1 MRWPSPQDYREAI
14 QALSVSI
21 SDDELR
27 VGELELDSLQ
37 LPLVNSGQYA
47 AVFKI
52 SGKNRAWAVRCF
64 LHNFV
69 DRQERYKKIS
79 QFVLRDDLEYTVDF
93 ELIDKGIMVGNDWF
107 PLLKMEY
114 VSGKSLGRYVRENIK
129 DAAKIKALIHQF
141 EDMMKALKRDGI
153 AHGDLQHDNIVVN
166 DEGRLRLI
174 DYDGMFVPDL
184 KGWHSNELGHRNY
197 QHPQRSE
204 LDFGPELD
212 NFSAWLIRGALEC
225 LVAEPRTHERFLA
238 NDEGF
243 LLGREDLISADFSKR
258 LHDLEELGGKCK
270 EFSRQIRT
278 LVRRPCSKLPYLGE
292 NLELDKSLRPV
303 ALQKLPAKFTKEPE
317 INYITSPVGGVSH
330 RSISNLPIYSLEQLK
345 YSKGDLN
352 CFPSK
357 LIGTAQISPTTS
369 TTKQEIVQRMSENL
383 EAGETIVWSGGL
395 SPMKMSSTQQ
405 DFQTGGSPY
414 MVFGTSCFFACFA
427 LTIITHFPIFMM
439 LGVVGLIIS
448 IGGASGGGNSGGA
461 HQIYALTEKNLKLG
475 INANYRRLSADS
487 EETEADMI
495 CVDIPL
501 KQVKVALFHKGS
513 EKLEERVQLQV
524 EVPSKDYS
532 VTEIRSLWLHGFTV
546 KERLALL
553 TRLRSLGVQCS
564 VMS

>member
-14 QALSVSI
+14 QTLSVSI

-27 VGELELDSLQ
+27 AGELQLDSLQ

-52 SGKNRAWAVRCF
+52 SGNNRAWAVRCF
-64 LHNFV
+64 LHNFP
-69 DRQERYKKIS
+69 DRQDRYKKIS

-93 ELIDKGIMVGNDWF
+93 ELIDKGIMVGSDWF

-114 VSGKSLGRYVRENIK
+114 VSGISLGRYVRENIK
-129 DAAKIKALIHQF
+129 DTAKIKALIRQF
-141 EDMMKALKRDGI
+141 EEMMKALRRDGI

-225 LVAEPRTHERFLA
+225 LVAEPKTHEKFLA

-243 LLGREDLISADFSKR
+243 LLCREDFISADFSKR

-278 LVRRPCSKLPYLGE
+278 LVRQPCSKLPYLSE

-303 ALQKLPAKFTKEPE
+303 ALLKLPAKLAKEPE
-317 INYITSPVGGVSH
+317 INYINSPVGGVSH
-330 RSISNLPIYSLEQLK
+330 RSASNLPIYSLDQLK
-345 YSKGDLN
+345 YSKGELN
-352 CFPSK
+352 SFPSK
-357 LIGTAQISPTTS
+357 LIGTTHITVATRTP
-369 TTKQEIVQRMSENL
+369 KQEIIQKMSENL
-383 EAGETIVWSGGL
+383 GPGETIVWSGGL
-395 SPMKMSSTQQ
+395 SPMKMSSSEQN
-405 DFQTGGSPY
+405 FQTGGSPY
-414 MVFGTSCFFACFA
+414 LIFGIIGFCLFFA
-427 LTIITHFPIFMM
+427 LTIITHFPLFMM
-439 LGVVGLIIS
+439 LGVTALAIS
-448 IGGASGGGNSGGA
+448 IAGSTGGNSGGE
-461 HQIYALTEKNLKLG
+461 HQIYALTEKNLKIG

-487 EETEADMI
+487 EEMEADI
-495 CVDIPL
+495 VSIDVPL